1 MTEDVAHRLS
11 IYLTKEEFSQLIELV
26 LLLKSRDS
34 RGAVSKSY
42 VVGVAIRRM
51 HAEMIGGKEGPRG

>member
-1 MTEDVAHRLS
+1 MTEEAAHRVS
-11 IYLTKEEFSQLIELV
+11 IYLTKEEFGQLVELV
-26 LLLKSRDS
+26 GLLKSRDS

-51 HAEMIGGKEGPRG
+51 YHEMIGGKED